1 MKILTADQIRAL
13 DAYTIA
19 NEPVASI
26 DLMERA
32 ALAFVNWF
40 TVKFADTDRPV
51 CIVAGPGN
59 NGGDGLAV
67 ARMLHQR
74 FYTVQLFRCHIGQS
88 VSEDFQANW
97 ERLPEWDPIS
107 VTALHE
113 GGPLPEF
120 PPDAVLID
128 AMFGSGLNRPVS
140 GYWGELI
147 HHLNAAPLTRV
158 AIDVP
163 SGLFIDA
170 PGKGVCMEAHYTF
183 SFELPKLAF
192 FFAENQH
199 RVGEW
204 ATGSIS
210 LDKSFIGQS
219 ETPYFY
225 LDRAMIRPMLRTR
238 RRHDHK
244 GSFGHAMLLMGS
256 YGKAGAAILAAQA
269 CLRSGAGLVTAH
281 VPHSAYWAMQTTVP
295 EAMVSGD
302 PGEHF
307 LTTLPDLKPYSA
319 LGAGCG
325 WGQEPVTAQV
335 LGQLIEGSKKKP
347 LVLDAD
353 ALNLLAK
360 DQDRLYHLPEG
371 CILTPHPKEFERLFG
386 PSANGFER
394 NALQRRMAERLNAVI
409 VLKGANTCVAAPDG
423 ACYFNSTGNPGMA
436 TGGSGDV
443 LTGIITGLLAQG
455 YASLEAALLGV
466 YLHGLA
472 GDLAARDLGQEALIA
487 GDLVRY
493 LGPAFRRL
501 HANENSN

>member
-40 TVKFADTDRPV
+40 TAKFSDADRPV
-51 CIVAGPGN
+51 CIAVGPGN

-74 FYTVQLFRCHIGQS
+74 FYAVHLYRCHIGTS
-88 VSEDFQANW
+88 VSGDFQANW
-97 ERLPEWDPIS
+97 NRLPEWDPIP
-107 VTALHE
+107 VTHVRE
-113 GGPLPEF
+113 GDALPEF
-120 PPDAVLID
+120 PAGAVLID
-128 AMFGSGLNRPVS
+128 AIFGSGLNRPVA

-147 HHLNAAPLTRV
+147 HHINTAPLTRV

-163 SGLFIDA
+163 SGLFTDA
-170 PGKGVCMEAHYTF
+170 PSEGACIEAHHTF

-192 FFAENQH
+192 FFGENHQ

-204 ATGSIS
+204 HTGSIG
-210 LDKSFIGQS
+210 LDADFIGRS
-219 ETPYFY
+219 ETPFFF
-225 LDRAMIRPMLRTR
+225 LDRAMVQPMLRSR
-238 RRHDHK
+238 RKYDHK
-244 GSFGHAMLLMGS
+244 GTFGHALLLMGS
-256 YGKAGAAILAAQA
+256 YGKVGAAILASKA
-269 CLRSGAGLVTAH
+269 CLRCGAGLVTAH
-281 VPHSAYWAMQTTVP
+281 VPHCGYWPLQTAVP

-302 PGEHF
+302 PGEYF
-307 LTTLPDLKPYSA
+307 IAALPDLQPYSA
-319 LGAGCG
+319 IGAGCG
-325 WGQEPVTAQV
+325 WGQEPATVEV
-335 LGQLIEGSKKKP
+335 LKKLIEACSKP

-360 DQDRLYHLPEG
+360 DRDLLYRLPEG

-386 PSANGFER
+386 ATANGFER
-394 NALQRRMAERLNAVI
+394 NALQRDMAQTLNAVI
-409 VLKGANTCVAAPDG
+409 VLKGAHTCVAAPDG
-423 ACYFNSTGNPGMA
+423 ACYFNATGNPGMA

-455 YASLEAALLGV
+455 YSPLEAALLGV

-472 GDLAARDLGQEALIA
+472 GDLAAQAHGYEALVA
-487 GDLVRY
+487 GDLADF
-493 LGPAFRRL
+493 LGKAFIEVGN
-501 HANENSN
+501 HKP

>member
-13 DAYTIA
+13 DAHTIA

-40 TVKFADTDRPV
+40 TTKFPDTDRPV

-74 FYTVQLFRCHIGQS
+74 FYTVHLYRCHIGAS

-107 VTALHE
+107 VTALRE

-120 PPDAVLID
+120 PPAAVLID
-128 AMFGSGLNRPVS
+128 AIFGSGLNRPLS
-140 GYWGELI
+140 GYWGALI
-147 HHLNAAPLTRV
+147 HHINAAPLTRV

-163 SGLFIDA
+163 SGLFTDA
-170 PGKGVCMEAHYTF
+170 PSQGACVEAHFTF

-204 ATGSIS
+204 ATGSIG

-225 LDRAMIRPMLRTR
+225 LDRAMIKPMLRSR
-238 RRHDHK
+238 SRHDHK
-244 GSFGHAMLLMGS
+244 GTFGHALLLVGS

-281 VPHSAYWAMQTTVP
+281 VPHSAYWAMQTAVP

-302 PGEHF
+302 PGAHF
-307 LTTLPDLKPYSA
+307 LTKLPDLNPYSA

-325 WGQEPVTAQV
+325 WGQEPATAQV
-335 LGQLIEGSKKKP
+335 LRKLIESSKKP

-360 DQDRLYHLPEG
+360 DQELLYRLPEG

-386 PSANGFER
+386 TAANGFER
-394 NALQRRMAERLNAVI
+394 NDLQRRMAEKLNAVI
-409 VLKGANTCVAAPDG
+409 VLKGAHTCIACPDG

-455 YASLEAALLGV
+455 YAPVEAALLGV

-472 GDLAARDLGQEALIA
+472 GDLAANEMGFEALVA
-487 GDLVRY
+487 GDLARY
-493 LGPAFRRL
+493 LGKAFLELRGG
-501 HANENSN
+501 

>member
-1 MKILTADQIRAL
+1 MKILTADQIHAL

-19 NEPVASI
+19 NEPVSSI

-40 TVKFADTDRPV
+40 AAKFTDTDRPV

-74 FYTVQLFRCHIGQS
+74 FYAVHLFRCHIGQS
-88 VSEDFQANW
+88 ESEDFQANW

-107 VTALHE
+107 VTHLNE
-113 GGPLPEF
+113 GDPLPDF

-128 AMFGSGLNRPVS
+128 ALFGSGLNRPVS

-147 HHLNAAPLTRV
+147 HHINAASLTRV

-163 SGLFIDA
+163 SGLFTDA
-170 PGKGVCMEAHYTF
+170 PSKGACVEAHYTF

-192 FFAENQH
+192 FFAENQLKA
-199 RVGEW
+199 GEW
-204 ATGSIS
+204 TTRSIG
-210 LDKSFIGQS
+210 LDQSFIGQS

-225 LDRAMIRPMLRTR
+225 LDRAMVKPLLRTR

-244 GSFGHAMLLMGS
+244 GSYGHALLLMGS
-256 YGKAGAAILAAQA
+256 YGKTGAAILAAQA

-281 VPHSAYWAMQTTVP
+281 VPHSAYWAMQTAAP

-307 LTTLPDLKPYSA
+307 LSTLPDLQPYNA

-325 WGQEPVTAQV
+325 WGQEPATAQV
-335 LGQLIEGSKKKP
+335 LRKLIEGGKKKP

-360 DQDRLYHLPEG
+360 DQDLLYRLPES

-386 PSANGFER
+386 QTANGFER
-394 NALQRRMAERLNAVI
+394 NALQRRMAKAINAVI
-409 VLKGANTCVAAPDG
+409 VLKGAHTCIAAPDG

-455 YASLEAALLGV
+455 YAPLEAALLGV
-466 YLHGLA
+466 YVHGLA
-472 GDLAARDLGQEALIA
+472 GDLAAKEMGFEALVA

-493 LGPAFRRL
+493 MGKAFLELRGV
-501 HANENSN
+501 